1 MVECGKMSRA
11 YDEPEK
17 NITRRGERLAVVCR
31 RLGRSAVVASEW
43 IKEMILNV
51 GFTFVYLLF
60 SAFCY
65 FFVILFLSFFVN
77 VKVLM
82 ANEAFK
88 VKFMQQTPDCEFWL
102 KLSVV

>member
-1 MVECGKMSRA
+1 MVG
-11 YDEPEK
+11 
-17 NITRRGERLAVVCR
+17 
-31 RLGRSAVVASEW
+31 SEW
-43 IKEMILNV
+43 IKETILNV

-82 ANEAFK
+82 ANVAFK
-88 VKFMQQTPDCEFWL
+88 VKFMQQTPDIEFCLNLASFDEYFQHPPPEARHQRLWWRA
-102 KLSVV
+102 